1 MFERVKGAAQKVVGE
16 AQEGYGEI
24 VGDDEARVDGQA
36 RQLIGQAR
44 ISTDEALDQIRG
56 VARTNPIATLAVVGG
71 IAFFFGAAF
80 SGAFSTRRG
89 R

>member
-1 MFERVKGAAQKVVGE
+1 MFERVKGAAQKVVGQ
-16 AQEGYGEI
+16 AQEGYGEV
-24 VGDDEARVDGQA
+24 VGDDEARYDGQA
-36 RQLIGQAR
+36 RQAVGEAR
-44 ISTDEALDQIRG
+44 MVTDEALDQIRG

-80 SGAFSTRRG
+80 SGAFSSRRN

>member
-1 MFERVKGAAQKVVGE
+1 MLERVKGAAQKVVGQV
-16 AQEGYGEI
+16 QEGLGEAT
-24 VGDDEARVDGQA
+24 GDDEYRMQGQA
-36 RQLIGQAR
+36 RQAVGQAR
-44 ISTDEALDQIRG
+44 MIGDEALDQIRD

-71 IAFFFGAAF
+71 LAFFFGAVV

>member
-16 AQEGYGEI
+16 AQEGFGTV
-24 VGDDEARVDGQA
+24 VGDDDTLMDGKANQAVGQA
-36 RQLIGQAR
+36 RMV
-44 ISTDEALDQIRG
+44 TDEALDQIRG

-80 SGAFSTRRG
+80 SGAFSSRRG